1 MSNEIIT
8 RENDRIKRFFSSL
21 DRMLDKIEAV
31 LTGCKPTLNG
41 ERFLSDPEVSDRLK
55 VSRRTLQDYRTT
67 GKIPYIQL
75 GGKVLY
81 RESDI
86 QKLLDDNYS
95 EAFGQ

>member
-21 DRMLDKIEAV
+21 DKMLDKIEAV

-55 VSRRTLQDYRTT
+55 VSRRTLQDYPTT

-86 QKLLDDNYS
+86 QKLLEENYRK
-95 EAFGQ
+95 GWQ

>member
-21 DRMLDKIEAV
+21 DRMLDKIEAA

-41 ERFLSDPEVSDRLK
+41 EHFLTDMEVSDRLK

-86 QKLLDDNYS
+86 QKLLEENYRK
-95 EAFGQ
+95 GWQ

>member
-31 LTGCKPTLNG
+31 LTGCKPILNG

>member
-8 RENDRIKRFFSSL
+8 RENDRIKRFFGSL
-21 DRMLDKIEAV
+21 DRMLDKIESA
-31 LTGCKPTLNG
+31 LKGCKPTLNG

-86 QKLLDDNYS
+86 QKLLEENYRK
-95 EAFGQ
+95 GWQ

>member
-1 MSNEIIT
+1 MSNEIMT
-8 RENDRIKRFFSSL
+8 KENDRIKRFFGSL
-21 DRMLDKIEAV
+21 DRVLDKIESA

-81 RESDI
+81 LESDI
-86 QKLLDDNYS
+86 QKLLEENYRK
-95 EAFGQ
+95 AWQ

>member
-21 DRMLDKIEAV
+21 DRMLDKIEAA
-31 LTGCKPTLNG
+31 LTGCKPTLTG

-86 QKLLDDNYS
+86 QKLLEENYRK
-95 EAFGQ
+95 GWQ

>member
-1 MSNEIIT
+1 MSEIMT
-8 RENDRIKRFFSSL
+8 RENVRIKRFFGSL
-21 DRMLDKIEAV
+21 DRILDKIETA

-67 GKIPYIQL
+67 GKMPYIQL

-86 QKLLDDNYS
+86 QKLLEENYRK
-95 EAFGQ
+95 GWQ

>member
-1 MSNEIIT
+1 MSNQIMT
-8 RENDRIKRFFSSL
+8 KENDRIKRFFGSL
-21 DRMLDKIEAV
+21 DRVLDKIETA
-31 LTGCKPTLNG
+31 LAGCKPTLNG

-81 RESDI
+81 LESDI
-86 QKLLDDNYS
+86 QKLLEENYRK
-95 EAFGQ
+95 GWQ

>member
-1 MSNEIIT
+1 MSNEIMT
-8 RENDRIKRFFSSL
+8 RQTERLKRFFGSL
-21 DRMLDKIEAV
+21 DRMLDKIETA

-41 ERFLSDPEVSDRLK
+41 ERFLTDQEVSDRLK
-55 VSRRTLQDYRTT
+55 VSRRTLQDYRTA

-86 QKLLDDNYS
+86 QKMLEENYRK
-95 EAFGQ
+95 AWQ

>member
-8 RENDRIKRFFSSL
+8 RENDRIKRFFGSL
-21 DRMLDKIEAV
+21 DRILDKIETV

-41 ERFLSDPEVSDRLK
+41 ERFLTDQEVSDRLK
-55 VSRRTLQDYRTT
+55 VSRRTLQDYRTA

-86 QKLLDDNYS
+86 QKMLEENYR
-95 EAFGQ
+95 EAIR

>member
-1 MSNEIIT
+1 MSEIMT
-8 RENDRIKRFFSSL
+8 RENERIKRFFGSL
-21 DRMLDKIEAV
+21 YRMMDKIETA

-41 ERFLSDPEVSDRLK
+41 ERFLTDQEVSDSLK

-86 QKLLDDNYS
+86 QKLLEENYRK
-95 EAFGQ
+95 AWQ

>member
-8 RENDRIKRFFSSL
+8 RENDRIKRFFGSL
-21 DRMLDKIEAV
+21 DRMLDKIESA

-67 GKIPYIQL
+67 GRIPYIQL

-86 QKLLDDNYS
+86 QKLLEENYRK
-95 EAFGQ
+95 GWQ

>member
-21 DRMLDKIEAV
+21 DRMLDKIETA
-31 LTGCKPTLNG
+31 LMGCKPTLNG
-41 ERFLSDPEVSDRLK
+41 ERFLTDQEVSDRLK
-55 VSRRTLQDYRTT
+55 VSRRTLQDYRTA

-75 GGKVLY
+75 GGKILY

-86 QKLLDDNYS
+86 QKMLEENYR
-95 EAFGQ
+95 EAFR

>member
-1 MSNEIIT
+1 MSEIMT
-8 RENDRIKRFFSSL
+8 RDNDRIKRFFGSL
-21 DRMLDKIEAV
+21 DRMLDKIERV

-41 ERFLSDPEVSDRLK
+41 ERFLTDQEVSDRLK
-55 VSRRTLQDYRTT
+55 VSRRTLQDYRTA